1 MKYIYINIKLYD
13 KNFKKQLL
21 ELISKSLGQN
31 ITSVKSIFLSHKYF
45 FGNQI
50 LILNDIIFVCEIL
63 RCRRI
68 ILDKR
73 YFWYIKNKIIDRK
86 FKRIIEIGDIRDYLH
101 TSTIIDKTFSFYQKF
116 CENRLNILRNEILSN
131 LPKVITKPN
140 ELYIYIRSS
149 YSGSIYNP
157 IYFQPPLCYYKTI
170 LNNFNFINVNL
181 IGKDKTNKM
190 VDLLL
195 NHFKFIFFKKKSIM
209 EDISY

>member
-195 NHFKFIFFKKKSIM
+195 NHFKFIFFKKSL
-209 EDISY
+209 